1 MNTLTTAE
9 RKKGF
14 QAMRDRMSADAAA
27 RVRRS
32 LKAGRPARM
41 LNETVPVLDAVVRL
55 TDEADKA
62 RSAMCKEGLD
72 PNDIHLALAYAKPSL
87 GEFGL
92 KWLPAPGQI
101 GPFVTAFERVET
113 EAQILFL
120 GILWC
125 QRDRAVKEGKPGHFA
140 WVTQW
145 MAGPL
150 VERQLRAL
158 RETVT
163 HPQN

>member
-1 MNTLTTAE
+1 
-9 RKKGF
+9 
-14 QAMRDRMSADAAA
+14 MRDRMNVDAAG

-41 LNETVPVLDAVVRL
+41 LNESIPVLEAVKRL
-55 TDEADKA
+55 TDDADRA

-72 PNDIHLALAYAKPSL
+72 PDDIHLALAYAKPSL

-92 KWLPAPGQI
+92 KWLPALGQI
-101 GPFVTAFERVET
+101 GPFVTAFERIET
-113 EAQILFL
+113 ETQVLFL

-125 QRDRAVKEGKPGHFA
+125 QCDRDVDEGKPGHFA